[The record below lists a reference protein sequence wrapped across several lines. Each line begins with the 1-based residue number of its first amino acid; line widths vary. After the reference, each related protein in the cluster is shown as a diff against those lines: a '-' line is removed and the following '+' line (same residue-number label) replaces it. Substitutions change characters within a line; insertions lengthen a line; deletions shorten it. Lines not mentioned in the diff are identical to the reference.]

1 MKKFF
6 TLKTIILSLLILSAF
21 SASAQIVEPPDG
33 QDSIAIKKNA
43 VKPTTKAIAVKKDTV
58 IVQQQSYGDRA
69 QNLYFEIGGPGLA
82 LTVNYDT
89 RFGEKRNGLGYR
101 VGAGYFAD
109 GGNNVFTVPLQVN
122 YLFGETTSL
131 LEIGGG
137 TTFLNSYGDNKG
149 KHFIFDRVTGFV
161 GTATLGYRYQPE
173 EKGFNFRIAFV
184 PIFYDEGIIAAGG
197 ISFGY
202 TFK

>member
-6 TLKTIILSLLILSAF
+6 TLKTLILSLLILSGF
-21 SASAQIVEPPDG
+21 KASAQIVEPPDP
-33 QDSIAIKKNA
+33 QDSVKK
-43 VKPTTKAIAVKKDTV
+43 VTTTKQPVKSVAVKKDTV

-69 QNLYFEIGGPGLA
+69 ENIYFEVGGPGLA
-82 LTVNYDT
+82 LTINYDA
-89 RFGEKRNGLGYR
+89 RFGHTRNGLGYR

-109 GGNNVFTVPLQVN
+109 GGNNVFTIPLQVN
-122 YLFGETTSL
+122 YLVGEGSSM

-149 KHFIFDRVTGFV
+149 KYFIFDRVTGFI

-173 EKGFNFRIAFV
+173 DKGFNFRIGFV

-197 ISFGY
+197 VSFGF